1 MKKQLFTFF
10 LLFGLLGPLFA
21 GQVDIATA
29 RRAGLNFY
37 SRQINRVR
45 SFPADSAF
53 CVQSFTEI
61 YAGTPV
67 YYVFNLLDKGYVIVS
82 ADNSVT
88 PVLGYSF
95 TGSYSHENQPP
106 QFVNWMAG
114 YAKQIAWASANQ
126 YIAPQMVSELWDR
139 LTSPGPFT
147 NPPLAPAT
155 DVAPLLISTWD
166 QGFPY
171 NMLCPADPGG
181 SGGRVWAGCVATAM
195 SQVMY
200 YYRWP
205 ETGVGQHCY
214 IPSGYPQQCANFGT
228 TTYKWNEM
236 MNVLTT
242 EWNDTAGATLLWH
255 AGISVDMMY
264 GAGGSGAYSQDA
276 RDALVNTFKYTP
288 NSVLIEK
295 GNYTD
300 AAWSQTIR
308 DNLDQKRPLYY
319 DGYGT
324 GGHAFNLDG
333 YQGTDYFHFNW
344 GWSGSFNGYFYL
356 TNLNPGGENFTQG
369 QGAIVNLYPDTVSYT
384 YPSASNGQTLLTAL
398 SGTFEDGSGPVKNYP
413 NNCNRSWLI
422 EPQSNS
428 DSIVSITIT
437 FNKFNT
443 ENGVDLVRIYKGSS
457 TSDSLIGTWS
467 GSTIPPAVV
476 VNNYKALVTFQ
487 TNGSIT
493 NEGWFATYTTKSA
506 DWCKSA
512 ETFTDATRSIKDG
525 SGSYNYRNRTMC
537 KWMITPSIPGPVTFF
552 FSQFRTEAGFDMVK
566 FYDMGSGQ
574 SLASYSGDYDAS
586 NMPAPVTSNSGKM
599 MIVFMTNATN
609 TDAGWEGSYSVVQTG
624 IPDPSSA
631 QKITLYPVPA
641 HNQVSI
647 EFSND
652 VYLPVRLDLISR
664 TGKTV
669 RSVSLKDEPA
679 SGIVHLDLQGI
690 APGLYFLQVTTDQ
703 ETTTRKLLIN

>member
-1 MKKQLFTFF
+1 MKKQLFTLF
-10 LLFGLLGPLFA
+10 LLFGLLGSIFA
-21 GQVDIATA
+21 GPVDMATA
-29 RRAGLNFY
+29 RRTGLNFY
-37 SRQINRVR
+37 CLQINRIR
-45 SFPADSAF
+45 QFPADSVI
-53 CVQSFTEI
+53 CVQSFTKT
-61 YAGTPV
+61 YTGTPV
-67 YYVFNLLDKGYVIVS
+67 YYVFNLRHEGYVIVS
-82 ADNSVT
+82 ADNIVT

-95 TGSYSHENQPP
+95 TGTYSPENQPP
-106 QFVNWMAG
+106 QFVNWMEG
-114 YAKQIAWASANQ
+114 YAKQINRASANH
-126 YIAPQMVSELWDR
+126 YAAPQVVNDAWQR
-139 LTSPGPFT
+139 LLSGVPVNNAPLSPS
-147 NPPLAPAT
+147 T

-171 NMLCPADPGG
+171 NMLCPLEPGG

-214 IPSGYPQQCANFGT
+214 YPSGYPQQCADFAA

-242 EWNDTAGATLLWH
+242 AWNDTAGATLLWH
-255 AGISVDMMY
+255 AGISVNMMY
-264 GAGGSGAYSQDA
+264 GAGGSGAYSDDA
-276 RDALVNTFKYTP
+276 RNAMVNSFKYTP

-295 GNYTD
+295 SNYSD
-300 AAWSQTIR
+300 ASWSQTIR
-308 DNLDQKRPLYY
+308 ENLDQKRPLYY

-356 TNLNPGGENFTQG
+356 TNLNPGGEDFTQG
-369 QGAIVNLYPDTVSYT
+369 QGAIVNLYPDTLSYT
-384 YPSASNGQTLLTAL
+384 YPSATNGQTLLTAL
-398 SGTFEDGSGPVKNYP
+398 AGTFEDGSGPVKNYP

-422 EPQSNS
+422 EPQSAS

-443 ENGVDLVRIYKGSS
+443 ESGIDIVRIYKGGS
-457 TSDSLIGTWS
+457 TSDSLIGTYS
-467 GSTIPPAVV
+467 GSTIPPTVV

-487 TNGSIT
+487 TNGSVT

-506 DWCKSA
+506 DWCMPA
-512 ETFTDATRSIKDG
+512 ETYTDPARTIKDG
-525 SGSYNYRNRTMC
+525 SGSHNYRNRTMC
-537 KWMITPSIPGPVTFF
+537 KWMITPSIPGPVTFS

-574 SLASYSGDYDAS
+574 NLATYSGDYDAS

-599 MIVFMTNATN
+599 MIVFMTNSTN
-609 TDAGWEGSYSVVQTG
+609 TDSGWEGSYSVVQTG
-624 IPDPSSA
+624 ITDLASS
-631 QKITLYPVPA
+631 QKIVLFPVPA
-641 HNQVSI
+641 HDRVSV
-647 EFSND
+647 EFGRGPS
-652 VYLPVRLDLISR
+652 LPVRLELISS
-664 TGKTV
+664 TGQMV
-669 RSVSLKDEPA
+669 RLVNDNTPVA
-679 SGIVHLDLQGI
+679 GIINMDISGI
-690 APGLYFLQVTTDQ
+690 APGIYFMKITTDQ
-703 ETTTRKLLIN
+703 ETTTRKVLIN